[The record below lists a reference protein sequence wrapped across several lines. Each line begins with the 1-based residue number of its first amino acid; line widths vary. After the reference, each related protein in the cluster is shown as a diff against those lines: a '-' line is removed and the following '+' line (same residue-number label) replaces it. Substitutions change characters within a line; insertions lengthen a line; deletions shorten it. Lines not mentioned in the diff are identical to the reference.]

1 MESLFSYIANLH
13 QHHVSTPHEGE
24 NVDNWIKVVDEDILI
39 DIESPY
45 EQSRDQNDWK
55 QEFHNNVLFSSDER
69 ICDQITMKLQNCK
82 SDGQTN
88 KN

>member
-1 MESLFSYIANLH
+1 M
-13 QHHVSTPHEGE
+13 
-24 NVDNWIKVVDEDILI
+24 DEDILI

-82 SDGQTN
+82 SDGQTDN
-88 KN
+88 NQYFFVPCEPNVVRVEKLKVIYKGSSKGKQ